1 MTAHDD
7 MAALEAPAAAPILTA
22 PRPFYWSV
30 RRELWE
36 NRSLHIALLAVAALA
51 FLGFLISTIGMPER
65 RRAVLAMDPAHQVH
79 AVAQPYDFAA
89 VAVIVTMVVVGMA
102 YCLGALHG
110 ERRDRSILFWKSL
123 PVSDRTTVLAKA
135 AVPFVVLPVIAAV
148 IIVVTQLAMLLWS
161 AIILMVSGV
170 SPFTPLPLLQ
180 MTLVLLY
187 GLVTMTLWYAPVY
200 GWMLLVSGWARR
212 VPFLWAFLPPLAI
225 CLVEKLAF
233 NTTWLI
239 MLLGDRLSG
248 GYAHAF
254 VTHPHVVGP
263 HVAKGAPHVPMVG
276 LAELDPGKFIASPGL
291 WIGLVLGVVCLA
303 AAVRLRR
310 LREPI

>member
-7 MAALEAPAAAPILTA
+7 MASLETPVAAPGILTA
-22 PRPFYWSV
+22 TRPFYWSV

-36 NRSLHIALLAVAALA
+36 NRSLHIAPLAVAALA

-65 RRAVLAMDPAHQVH
+65 RRAVLAMDPAHQIH

-89 VAVIVTMVVVGMA
+89 VAVIVTMIVVGMA

-123 PVSDRTTVLAKA
+123 PVSDLTTVLAKA
-135 AVPFVVLPVIAAV
+135 AVPFVILPVIATV
-148 IIVVTQLAMLLWS
+148 IIVATQLVMLVWS
-161 AIILMVSGV
+161 ALILMISGV
-170 SPFTPLPLLQ
+170 SPITPLPLLQ
-180 MTLVLLY
+180 MTVVLLY
-187 GLVTMTLWYAPVY
+187 GLATMTLWYAPVY

-212 VPFLWAFLPPLAI
+212 VPFLWAVLPPLAL

-239 MLLGDRLSG
+239 RLLGDRLSG
-248 GYAHAF
+248 GYVHAF
-254 VTHPHVVGP
+254 VTHPHVPGKGP
-263 HVAKGAPHVPMVG
+263 PHVPMVG
-276 LAELDPGKFIASPGL
+276 LAELDPGKFITSPGL
-291 WIGLVLGVVCLA
+291 WIGLVIGAACLA

-310 LREPI
+310 LHEPI

>member
-7 MAALEAPAAAPILTA
+7 TAPLEAPAATPAILSAT
-22 PRPFYWSV
+22 RPFYWSV

-36 NRSLHIALLAVAALA
+36 NRSLHVAPLAVAGLA
-51 FLGFLISTIGMPER
+51 FVGFLISTIGMPER

-89 VAVIVTMVVVGMA
+89 VAVIVTMIVVGMA

-123 PVSDRTTVLAKA
+123 PVSDFTTVLAKA
-135 AVPFVVLPVIAAV
+135 AVPFVILPAIAAV
-148 IIVVTQLAMLLWS
+148 IIVVTQLAMLVWS
-161 AIILMVSGV
+161 AFILMISGV
-170 SPFTPLPLLQ
+170 SPITPLPLLQ
-180 MTLVLLY
+180 MTVVLLY
-187 GLVTMTLWYAPVY
+187 GLGTMTLWYAPVY

-212 VPFLWAFLPPLAI
+212 VPFLWAFLPPLAL

-239 MLLGDRLSG
+239 RLLGDRLSG

-254 VTHPHVVGP
+254 VTHPHVVG
-263 HVAKGAPHVPMVG
+263 KGPPHVPMVG

-291 WIGLVLGVVCLA
+291 WIGLVLGAACLA